1 MHKTPNVLPI
11 YEAVV
16 DVEDAIEMGQGP
28 LGIRRMVGIL
38 GGEFQGSRLHGR
50 VLPGGADRQ
59 LIRPDGVRLLDAL
72 YEMETHD
79 GVLLTV
85 HNRAKVVERPGMAR
99 QAFSH
104 LDIGAPEGEYAWLND
119 AVLVGT
125 VDSMR
130 PARQAVKICVFQL
143 VTEH

>member
-28 LGIRRMVGIL
+28 LGIRRMVGIV

-59 LIRPDGVRLLDAL
+59 LIRPDGVRILDAL

-85 HNRAKVVERPGMAR
+85 HNRVKVVERPGMSR
-99 QAFSH
+99 QAF
-104 LDIGAPEGEYAWLND
+104 
-119 AVLVGT
+119 
-125 VDSMR
+125 
-130 PARQAVKICVFQL
+130 
-143 VTEH
+143 

>member
-16 DVEDAIEMGQGP
+16 DVDDAIEMGQGP

-59 LIRPDGVRLLDAL
+59 LIRPDGVRILDAL

-85 HNRAKVVERPGMAR
+85 HNRVKVVERPGMSR
-99 QAFSH
+99 QALSH
-104 LDIGAPEGEYAWLND
+104 LDIIAPEGNYGWLND

-130 PARQAVKICVFQL
+130 PARQAVKISVFQL
-143 VTEH
+143 VAEL